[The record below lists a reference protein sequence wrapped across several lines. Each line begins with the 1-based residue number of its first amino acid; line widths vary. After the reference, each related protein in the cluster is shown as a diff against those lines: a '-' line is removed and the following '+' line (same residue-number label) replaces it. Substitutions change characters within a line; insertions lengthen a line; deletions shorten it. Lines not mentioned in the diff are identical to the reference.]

1 VPANL
6 RNLADKKMKRFFRAK
21 FWARMRPDVHT
32 VTAAIA
38 GLFISV
44 SVWYLTLASEH
55 RAYEAEF
62 SGRANN
68 QRTILQSGIDNYWDK
83 LFAVRAL
90 FDSDASVSR
99 TEFESF
105 AKSLLEGHPAI
116 LNISWLPLVKREERA
131 AHEREALRDGLAD
144 YHIRAIAPDGTLPIS
159 PEHDEYV
166 PKFYSTEARDSP
178 VYGLDNNDGG
188 GREQALNR
196 IRDGNILSTSPPLM
210 LHIGDGDRR
219 GFWAGIPVYAQGR
232 PHDTPEERHR
242 NLRGIV
248 QGVFQIGVMIDGIF
262 GDVRTPVRLYVFA
275 PGAAADDEAFYFR
288 SRFDS
293 NPIEPRSQAQ
303 LAHGLYR
310 SYSIDIGDRQWTMM
324 LTPEPAAA
332 SSSVL
337 ARDQLSTI
345 VLICGLLLSG
355 ALTAFVFTTRRYS
368 QHIEAAQNRIARQ
381 NVRFD
386 AALNNMTQG
395 LLMYDRD
402 GKLSV
407 TNRRMAQ
414 IFGMPWD
421 AWQATAI
428 GTTPLQSLQVAY
440 ELTNVG
446 MKNPQRVLGE
456 LQAIL
461 ASGKPNRI
469 VFERQNGRSYSSLCS
484 PMPDGGFVITFND
497 ITERRHAEEKIAHM
511 AHHDALTDL
520 LNRGQFYDKMN
531 EFLHGTARRRRIAVL
546 SMDLDRFKHVND
558 SLGHPIGDK
567 LLQAVAG
574 RMRACVRDIDVVARL
589 GGDEFAVVQTSF
601 DGPGDAV
608 ILAGRLID
616 AVSAPYQIDGHR
628 ITVGTSI
635 GIAIA
640 PQDGTEP
647 ELLMKNADA
656 ALYRAKGGGN
666 AYQFFNDEFENGFRR
681 HRTAQPQGPPR
692 RRVHA

>member
-1 VPANL
+1 M
-6 RNLADKKMKRFFRAK
+6 RNLADKKMKRFFRASY
-21 FWARMRPDVHT
+21 WAAMTPDVQT
-32 VTAAIA
+32 VTAAIV
-38 GLFISV
+38 GLFTSV

-55 RAYEAEF
+55 RAYELEF
-62 SGRANN
+62 AGRANN
-68 QRTILQSGIDNYWDK
+68 QRTILQIGINNYWDK
-83 LFAVRAL
+83 LYAVRAL
-90 FDSDASVSR
+90 FDSSPSVSR
-99 TEFESF
+99 TEFETF

-131 AHEREALRDGLAD
+131 AHEREALRDGLAN
-144 YHIRAIAPDGTLPIS
+144 YHIRTIVPDGTLPMS

-188 GREQALNR
+188 GRGQALNR
-196 IRDGNILSTSPPLM
+196 IRDHNILSTSPPIT

-219 GFWAGIPVYAQGR
+219 GFWAGVPVYAQGKS
-232 PHDTPEERHR
+232 HDTPEERHR

-248 QGVFQIGVMIDGIF
+248 QGVFQMGVMIDGIF
-262 GDVRTPVRLYVFA
+262 GDVRAPVRLYVFA
-275 PGAAADDEAFYFR
+275 PGAAPDDKAFYSR

-293 NPIEPRSQAQ
+293 APIEPRSQAQ
-303 LAHGLYR
+303 LAQGLYR
-310 SYSIDIGDRQWTMM
+310 SYPIDIGDRQWMM
-324 LTPEPAAA
+324 VLTPEPAAA
-332 SSSVL
+332 SASIV
-337 ARDQLSTI
+337 ARHQLSTI
-345 VLICGLLLSG
+345 VLVCGLLLSG
-355 ALTAFVFTTRRYS
+355 ALTTFIFTTRRY
-368 QHIEAAQNRIARQ
+368 AQNIETAQTRIARQ
-381 NVRFD
+381 NVQFD

-395 LLMYDRD
+395 LLMYDSN

-407 TNRRMAQ
+407 TNKRMAEL
-414 IFGMPWD
+414 FGMPWD
-421 AWQATAI
+421 AWQTAAI

-461 ASGKPNRI
+461 ASRKPNRV
-469 VFERQNGRSYSSLCS
+469 VFERNSGRSYSSLCS

-520 LNRGQFYDKMN
+520 LNRGQFYEKMN

-589 GGDEFAVVQTSF
+589 GGDEFAIVQTSF
-601 DGPGDAV
+601 DGPGDTIV
-608 ILAGRLID
+608 LAGRLID
-616 AVSAPYQIDGHR
+616 AASAPYQIDGHR
-628 ITVGTSI
+628 IIVGTSI

-640 PQDGTEP
+640 PQDGMDP
-647 ELLMKNADA
+647 EMLMKNADA
-656 ALYRAKGGGN
+656 ALYRAKGGGGN

-681 HRTAQPQGPPR
+681 HRAVQGHGPAR